1 MNCQR
6 VDRVGCFHAIFL
18 CCLCLA
24 MVKSEHSSI
33 MLSMTQVSLLRA
45 GWLSH
50 TLNYAA
56 QMGVFSRTI
65 SGHFS
70 ETIIISSLSHFRIR
84 FFGTF
89 PFCNGKPIN
98 FTLICPIW
106 KCLNTSPPTPY
117 HYVSPGRLP
126 CKFMSRSILS
136 IAFWIF
142 CCCPNIDY
150 WGIWMVSWNYRGA
163 WHLNGHKVLKG
174 TFWTLSPQ

>member
-45 GWLSH
+45 GSLSH
-50 TLNYAA
+50 THTHLIMLHKWAKSFKGNL
-56 QMGVFSRTI
+56 R
-65 SGHFS
+65 HFS
-70 ETIIISSLSHFRIR
+70 ETIIISLSHFRIK

-98 FTLICPIW
+98 FTLIVQFGNA
-106 KCLNTSPPTPY
+106 LNISPPTPLPLCEFW
-117 HYVSPGRLP
+117 HFPVNSCHVVSD
-126 CKFMSRSILS
+126 S
-136 IAFWIF
+136 IAF

-150 WGIWMVSWNYRGA
+150 
-163 WHLNGHKVLKG
+163 
-174 TFWTLSPQ
+174 